1 MLVQLTRLERCRNLM
16 MKGDLVGVGS
26 HNAAHL
32 VDHRVHRVTFQNAQN
47 CVVCLHAGL
56 SPECRGLYRLKDR
69 VAGV

>member
-32 VDHRVHRVTFQNAQN
+32 VDHRVHRVTFKMHK
-47 CVVCLHAGL
+47 VVLFVCTQG
-56 SPECRGLYRLKDR
+56 
-69 VAGV
+69 